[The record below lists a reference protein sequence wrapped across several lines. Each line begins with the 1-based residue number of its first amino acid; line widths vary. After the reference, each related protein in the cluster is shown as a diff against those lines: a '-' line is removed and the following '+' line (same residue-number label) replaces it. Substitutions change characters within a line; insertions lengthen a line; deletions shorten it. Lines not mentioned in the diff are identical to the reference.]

1 MTADDSTD
9 RKSITKKNIVKSI
22 SNEIGLTQ
30 KVTKE
35 IVEKVFDAIVDSLVV
50 NQRLELRNFG
60 VFEVKKR
67 AARIGR
73 NPKTSREVPIPEK
86 YVVTFKA
93 GKEME
98 ERVQRLIKERE
109 LPDEATEPTKVS
121 NPTVAPSGQNTTG
134 QNTTGQNIAG
144 SGQAKLDTNN
154 NRVGENDDL
163 DAVD

>member
-1 MTADDSTD
+1 MTADDFPD

-22 SNEIGLTQ
+22 SHEIGLTQ

-60 VFEVKKR
+60 VFEVKRR
-67 AARIGR
+67 AARLGR
-73 NPKTSREVPIPEK
+73 NPKTSREVTIPEK

-109 LPDEATEPTKVS
+109 LPDDDAHQNQMSKPSENHS
-121 NPTVAPSGQNTTG
+121 NHQIPSE
-134 QNTTGQNIAG
+134 
-144 SGQAKLDTNN
+144 SHSDTPPDPSSN
-154 NRVGENDDL
+154 GL
-163 DAVD
+163 